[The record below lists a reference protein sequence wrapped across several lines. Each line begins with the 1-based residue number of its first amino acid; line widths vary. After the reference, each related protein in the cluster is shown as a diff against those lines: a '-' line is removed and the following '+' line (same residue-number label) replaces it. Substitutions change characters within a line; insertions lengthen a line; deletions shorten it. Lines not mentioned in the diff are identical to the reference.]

1 MAGDQL
7 GSKLGS
13 CTRIFLSQD
22 ETVFTA
28 AATLLRDREAKHRVS
43 ADRSGTEEGER
54 VGSSNKGACEQ
65 ERGVVHENL
74 QK

>member
-1 MAGDQL
+1 MAGDQV

-43 ADRSGTEEGER
+43 ATKGAEQ